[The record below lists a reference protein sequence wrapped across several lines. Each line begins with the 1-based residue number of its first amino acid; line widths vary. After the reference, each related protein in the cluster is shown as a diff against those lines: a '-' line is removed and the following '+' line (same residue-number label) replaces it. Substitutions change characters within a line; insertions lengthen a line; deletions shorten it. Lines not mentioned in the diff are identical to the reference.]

1 MTEIW
6 SEDIKNA
13 LTDRIMRIAPGVRIY
28 KEASSAPEYPH
39 FFIHQ
44 ISVDDTEERRRYHRL
59 SYSFD
64 IRYRAA
70 SDSSTVANLQR
81 ELDSVALRLFSG
93 LCIIE
98 CGDGKI
104 RCEAK
109 SCEKTD
115 GVLHFFVTVKVRA
128 IEDSGTRNGKL
139 GKLSVRVGLNG
150 R

>member
-6 SEDIKNA
+6 SEDVKNA
-13 LTDRIMRIAPGVRIY
+13 LTDRIMRIAPGIRIY
-28 KEASSAPEYPH
+28 KEAASAPEYPH

-44 ISVDDTEERRRYHRL
+44 ISVSDTEERRRYHRL

-81 ELDSVALRLFSG
+81 EFDSMALRLFSG

-104 RCEAK
+104 RCEEK
-109 SCEKTD
+109 SYEKTD
-115 GVLHFFVTVKVRA
+115 GVLHFFVTVKIRA
-128 IEDSGTRNGKL
+128 VEDSGIKNTKL
-139 GKLSVRVGLNG
+139 GNLTVRVGLNG